1 MPHDQPPQA
10 WNKNR
15 GRRERPH
22 SSHPA
27 HSSHPVHPAHPS
39 PRGRTS
45 APYPQRQG
53 PRGGYP
59 ERHHPPQPDVHD
71 LMQPG
76 HTGSEAEYL
85 KSLIDSRA
93 RVTVV
98 MEDGERLQG
107 HLRYYDRDCFSIGLS
122 ATGPRIFLRKD
133 SVSYISEDE
142 DS

>member
-1 MPHDQPPQA
+1 MPHDQPPLA

-15 GRRERPH
+15 GSRAGPH
-22 SSHPA
+22 PSY
-27 HSSHPVHPAHPS
+27 PS
-39 PRGRTS
+39 PRGRTP
-45 APYPQRQG
+45 APYPQKHGQK
-53 PRGGYP
+53 GGHP
-59 ERHHPPQPDVHD
+59 EHHQLERHQLPQPDVHD
-71 LMQPG
+71 LMQPE

-133 SVSYISEDE
+133 SVSYISEDK